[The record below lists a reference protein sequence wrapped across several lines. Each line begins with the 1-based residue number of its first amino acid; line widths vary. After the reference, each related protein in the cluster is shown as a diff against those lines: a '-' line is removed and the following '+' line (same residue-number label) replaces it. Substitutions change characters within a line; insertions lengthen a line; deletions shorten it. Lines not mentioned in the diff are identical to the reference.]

1 MKKVKKHLYCSRCGC
16 EISVEERRSST
27 DTSCGLC
34 SNMQMEAKQIWL
46 NKRQTAKPILSI
58 VPAIKSQ

>member
-1 MKKVKKHLYCSRCGC
+1 MKKVKKHFYCSRCGC
-16 EISVEERRSST
+16 GISAEERHCSA
-27 DTSCGLC
+27 DTVCGLC

-58 VPAIKSQ
+58 VPEIKLQ